1 MRKKIKN
8 MLSAAGMFG
17 FLMMLTAC
25 GEPETEILWK
35 ETQAAQDGSIQRME
49 AGEAL
54 KAETLGDAVPVLTA
68 DTGGSVETGASD
80 TGGPVETGASDG
92 GAPEEPAV
100 IVVDICG
107 AVRNPGVY
115 ELREGDRIRDAVEQ
129 ARGLTGD
136 ADLTAINQAEVL
148 HDGMKIRVYTREETA
163 SMPAFQSAS
172 AVGTETGQG
181 NALKEDLAEEGRVN
195 INTADEKALIS
206 LSGIGPSRAA
216 DIIAYRTEHG
226 PFRTKEEIMNVTGIK
241 DATFNKIKDDIV
253 AE

>member
-68 DTGGSVETGASD
+68 DTGGS
-80 TGGPVETGASDG
+80 VETGASDG